1 MKSILILI
9 EDRPTDVISYNAT
22 KHDIDRER
30 QLVIK
35 FMEQQVCNIQE
46 VETTNPHKLVIT
58 SKKGTIYN
66 VSWQK
71 ITLWDESNLE
81 D

>member
-9 EDRPTDVISYNAT
+9 EDRPTDVISYNTT

-35 FMEQQVCNIQE
+35 FMGQQVCNIQE
-46 VETTNPHKLVIT
+46 VETTSPHRLVIT

-66 VSWQK
+66 VSWKK
-71 ITLWDESNLE
+71 ITLWDESELE

>member
-46 VETTNPHKLVIT
+46 VETTNPYRLVIT

-66 VSWQK
+66 VSWKK
-71 ITLWDESNLE
+71 ITLWDESELE

>member
-9 EDRPTDVISYNAT
+9 EGHPTDVLSYNAI
-22 KHDIDRER
+22 KHDTDKEK

-35 FMEQQVCNIQE
+35 FIEQQVCNIKK
-46 VETTNPHKLVIT
+46 VEIINSHKLVIT
-58 SKKGTIYN
+58 SKKDIIYN
-66 VSWQK
+66 VSWKK
-71 ITLWDESNLE
+71 ITLWDESELE